1 MDFDRLGPLPFG
13 GLSRHELLR
22 GAANRLLYSKF
33 YTYYYGA
40 MFILGLVS
48 LITAFIESCPS
59 VFFIIIESTLC
70 ICMMMEIITRG
81 IAMQRS
87 FFSSWWN
94 YFDILIVLFCAI
106 TLILL
111 SRGCSAS
118 SNSEELLNTMLL
130 VVRNAAQIFRLLATL
145 RKNRR
150 QIDAREMNVDLNNGD
165 EFLDIINDMDNFM
178 DEPEFQIQR
187 DGQQSRDS
195 EFRLSI
201 DSFGHQSGP
210 DNDNS
215 RGNGGI
221 ASVGFRRSDS
231 RSSAT
236 SIHSATDRLT
246 GRKK

>member
-1 MDFDRLGPLPFG
+1 MEGFVGHCPLADYRDTNCYEEQPIDCYIRRL
-13 GLSRHELLR
+13 
-22 GAANRLLYSKF
+22 
-33 YTYYYGA
+33 
-40 MFILGLVS
+40 IS

-59 VFFIIIESTLC
+59 VFFIIVESTLC

-118 SNSEELLNTMLL
+118 SNSEELLNTILL

-178 DEPEFQIQR
+178 AEPEFQIHRGGRQSH
-187 DGQQSRDS
+187 DGS

-201 DSFGHQSGP
+201 DSLGHQSGP
-210 DNDNS
+210 DNDS
-215 RGNGGI
+215 SGGGSSGNNM
-221 ASVGFRRSDS
+221 APVGFRRSDS